1 MESGEFSEVS
11 VRFRPQDDPDTMRAR
26 MLDCSE
32 LSMEEA
38 ARSADL
44 HASRAAARVLE
55 SASAWR
61 DWGATHHQ
69 LIGSVVAERG
79 TAHQVRAVRRM
90 ALSVIHRKAPFEYLR
105 DHAVRGGARR
115 RFFHSIYGTH
125 DYARA
130 VVLEHRHYLNAMCSY
145 LCVDRFCGPG
155 SLQRIRSYERRY
167 TSYWTLQAKVR
178 EREAQGSHMAAEV
191 DAEVLRVL
199 RADVRQARELLLES
213 RVSAADLYTIE
224 ELRRPTGDT
233 VRMKRLPE

>member
-1 MESGEFSEVS
+1 
-11 VRFRPQDDPDTMRAR
+11 

-32 LSMEEA
+32 QSLEEA
-38 ARSADL
+38 ARSADH

-61 DWGATHHQ
+61 DWGVTHHQ
-69 LIGSVVAERG
+69 LIGAVVAQRG
-79 TAHQVRAVRRM
+79 TAHQVQAVRRM

-105 DHAVRGGARR
+105 EHAVRGGARR
-115 RFFHSIYGTH
+115 RFFQAIYGTD

-145 LCVDRFCGPG
+145 LCVDRFCGAA
-155 SLQRIRSYERRY
+155 SLQRIRAYERRY
-167 TSYWTLQAKVR
+167 ANYWNLQAQVR
-178 EREAQGSHMAAEV
+178 EREARGRNMAAEV

-199 RADVRQARELLLES
+199 RADVRRAREQLLA